1 MVEGIERI
9 LLLLRRFPH
18 SATDHSSSVVN
29 VTVKTTSAAH
39 CSYLNLVKPI
49 VSEVGVGTIF
59 QDGSAL
65 DSSLVC
71 MLIWILQS
79 KN

>member
-29 VTVKTTSAAH
+29 VNVETTSAAH
-39 CSYLNLVKPI
+39 CSYLNLVKPTQQKMI
-49 VSEVGVGTIF
+49 CYMRCVNAFFIDITNIF
-59 QDGSAL
+59 
-65 DSSLVC
+65 V
-71 MLIWILQS
+71 I
-79 KN
+79 

>member
-1 MVEGIERI
+1 MTDFSCHFNQKDTLRI
-9 LLLLRRFPH
+9 PNEYLCVILTSYFLLC
-18 SATDHSSSVVN
+18 
-29 VTVKTTSAAH
+29 K
-39 CSYLNLVKPI
+39 